1 MAFRFSQH
9 SSVPP
14 GWHTTSPTLN
24 SPAKQ
29 TGLLQHPGDSTAAQA
44 SPSQFH
50 IMVSQGFLAGGST
63 LPHTTL
69 PQQPSGTLVQDLQ
82 SYSFPYY
89 KTSTTWVI
97 LPSFHGQA
105 LLNFLD
111 EIRNIQSMT
120 IDHNVKFCSR
130 GSLAPW
136 NYTEVSSVCL
146 GGWF

>member
-1 MAFRFSQH
+1 M
-9 SSVPP
+9 
-14 GWHTTSPTLN
+14 
-24 SPAKQ
+24 
-29 TGLLQHPGDSTAAQA
+29 
-44 SPSQFH
+44 
-50 IMVSQGFLAGGST
+50 
-63 LPHTTL
+63 
-69 PQQPSGTLVQDLQ
+69 QDLQ

-130 GSLAPW
+130 GSLTPW